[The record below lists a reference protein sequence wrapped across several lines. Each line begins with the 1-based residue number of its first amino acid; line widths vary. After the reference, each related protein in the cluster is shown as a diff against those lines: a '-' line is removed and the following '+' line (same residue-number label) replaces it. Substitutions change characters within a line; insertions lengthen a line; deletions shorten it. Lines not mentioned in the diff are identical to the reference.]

1 MSPDNTIRLLQ
12 RLLIASSASTQAYRR
27 AAGSIDMTG
36 FSTLFIEYAKD
47 HARIA
52 SWVSRQ
58 IARVCRER
66 HLETPAPVTT
76 TASQELSFL
85 MTNDLYA
92 LLNIC
97 IRLQDAVVTA
107 FGEAKDSALAAPLRR
122 FIAREY
128 EQLKWAREGL
138 DRLRR
143 ERTAQASGT
152 RNAMEQLRLLQSGA
166 FEPDRFA
173 GLRPATN

>member
-12 RLLIASSASTQAYRR
+12 RLHAASSASTQAYRR
-27 AAGSIDMTG
+27 AAGTIDMTG

-66 HLETPAPVTT
+66 HLEAPSLNTST
-76 TASQELSFL
+76 SQELDFL
-85 MTNDLYA
+85 TTNDLYA

-97 IRLQDAVVTA
+97 IKLQDTVVTVFA
-107 FGEAKDSALAAPLRR
+107 EAKDSALAAPLRR

-138 DRLRR
+138 DRLRQERSNQAR
-143 ERTAQASGT
+143 ET
-152 RNAMEQLRLLQSGA
+152 RKNAMDQLRQLQSGR
-166 FEPDRFA
+166 FEADSFA
-173 GLRPATN
+173 GLRPAT